1 MNMNRLRILLALLAC
16 LSLAAPVYAAATHTL
31 DKQTAATKA
40 MQRFQGKLVS
50 VDPELRKD
58 TPVYRVK
65 ILDSHGGLHTVIIH
79 GQTGEVISA
88 H

>member
-1 MNMNRLRILLALLAC
+1 MKQLPIVLVLLAC
-16 LSLAAPVYAAATHTL
+16 LSLSAPASIAATATVDKQAAA
-31 DKQTAATKA
+31 QIA
-40 MQRFQGKLVS
+40 MQRFTGKLVS
-50 VDPELRKD
+50 VDQEQRKE

-79 GQTGEVISA
+79 GQTGDIISA

>member
-1 MNMNRLRILLALLAC
+1 MNRLRILLVLLTC
-16 LSLAAPVYAAATHTL
+16 LSLAAPVHAAATHTL

-40 MQRFQGKLVS
+40 QQRFQGKTVS
-50 VDPELRKD
+50 VEQEQRND

-65 ILDSHGGLHTVIIH
+65 ILDNRGGLHTVIIH
-79 GQTGEVISA
+79 GQTGDIISA